1 MLVIRPEQCGKKV
14 QWRKTIPHILQL
26 QEHTQRPLI
35 TIFMMDHANENYCEA
50 LQKLK
55 SVEKQTVLLPFLNKL
70 QEILN
75 MRPLFK
81 SIFGHILMLLH

>member
-1 MLVIRPEQCGKKV
+1 MIRPEQCGKKV

-35 TIFMMDHANENYCEA
+35 TIFMMDHANENYCED

-55 SVEKQTVLLPFLNKL
+55 SLEKQTVLLPSLYKF
-70 QEILN
+70 QEFLN
-75 MRPLFK
+75 MRPLLL
-81 SIFGHILMLLH
+81 SIFGHFLMLLH

>member
-1 MLVIRPEQCGKKV
+1 MIRPEQCGKKV

-35 TIFMMDHANENYCEA
+35 TIFMMDHANENYCED

-55 SVEKQTVLLPFLNKL
+55 SVEKQTVLLPSLYKL
-70 QEILN
+70 QEFLN
-75 MRPLFK
+75 MRPLLL
-81 SIFGHILMLLH
+81 SIFGHFLMLLH

>member
-1 MLVIRPEQCGKKV
+1 
-14 QWRKTIPHILQL
+14 
-26 QEHTQRPLI
+26 
-35 TIFMMDHANENYCEA
+35 MMDHANENYCEA